1 MISTILVF
9 IMKIS
14 FLKRWFF
21 FVPASSHFFLV
32 LILTIYT
39 SYVLPPTVLPTY
51 LIFSGV
57 FLISTLFSLNSI
69 LRFRTSVFYYL
80 LNLMF
85 LLGFWF
91 KYSLQ
96 KITSLNYREPIGLF
110 IESPEAET
118 RVLWVVIWGMLG
130 FILSQASSY
139 FLFNKAKISESL
151 DRKNRLSKKG
161 LVLLIASAIVL
172 SLLNLKFNIL
182 LFALRP
188 SVILPL
194 KGNAI
199 YFLALTRG
207 ILFLFFFYFFRTF
220 SIKMVFW
227 GALIA
232 SICSIGVLSRMVV
245 LIYFSVPM
253 ILILQNLAIWRF
265 KKTLFNIL
273 ITLLIFALFSFSTV
287 LISTGLRNIYIKQ
300 PSPSQSKVVKDQE
313 TTIQKLDSQQSLPPE
328 NKIIESQKITLHEF
342 DLKQEAKTYKSLALG
357 RWIGIEGVMAVDSYP
372 QKSFAFLWDALKEE
386 GYRGRSFYTKI
397 SNPAIS
403 PTAPIGEIIS
413 TSVPGPIAFFYYSGN
428 TLFVFFAIFASTF
441 LLSSLEQLALKFS
454 KNNAVGV
461 FISTFIVFDFF
472 QFGISP
478 LAFVRYL
485 SFSLVSIAIFYYF
498 IGYRHQK
505 GIYENN

>member
-1 MISTILVF
+1 MINIIESSFFRKWSQYIPISLHFLFIFILTVYTSRILIPNIFPVYWVF
-9 IMKIS
+9 SII
-14 FLKRWFF
+14 
-21 FVPASSHFFLV
+21 FLV
-32 LILTIYT
+32 N
-39 SYVLPPTVLPTY
+39 
-51 LIFSGV
+51 
-57 FLISTLFSLNSI
+57 TLFSLNTV
-69 LRFRTSVFYYL
+69 LKFRNGIFYYL
-80 LNLMF
+80 LNIMF

-91 KYSLQ
+91 KYSVQ
-96 KITSLNYREPIGLF
+96 KITSLSYREPIGSF
-110 IESPEAET
+110 VQGPEAET
-118 RVLWVVIWGMLG
+118 RVLWVVIYGMLG
-130 FILSQASSY
+130 FLLSQVCSY
-139 FLFNKAKISESL
+139 YLFKKAKISETTEL
-151 DRKNRLSKKG
+151 KNRPSKRP
-161 LVLLIASAIVL
+161 LAILIASAIFLALV
-172 SLLNLKFNIL
+172 NLKFNIL
-182 LFALRP
+182 LFALKP

-207 ILFLFFFYFFRTF
+207 ILFLFFFYCFRTY
-220 SIKMVFW
+220 SNKMVFW

-245 LIYFSVPM
+245 LIYFSVL
-253 ILILQNLAIWRF
+253 IVIILQNMATWQF
-265 KKTLFNIL
+265 KKTLLNIFV
-273 ITLLIFALFSFSTV
+273 ILLIFGFFSFSTV
-287 LISTGLRNIYIKQ
+287 LISTGLRDIYIKELTQ
-300 PSPSQSKVVKDQE
+300 SQSKVTEPQ
-313 TTIQKLDSQQSLPPE
+313 TTTTQKLDLKQSPLPE
-328 NKIIESQKITLHEF
+328 SKLVESQTIAIHKF
-342 DLKQEAKTYKSLALG
+342 DLRQEAKTYKSLALG

-454 KNNAVGV
+454 NQNNAIGV

>member
-1 MISTILVF
+1 MLVS

-14 FLKRWFF
+14 FFKRWSF
-21 FVPASSHFFLV
+21 FVPTFLHFSLV
-32 LILTIYT
+32 LILTMYA
-39 SYVLPPTVLPTY
+39 SYVLPLSILPTY
-51 LIFSGV
+51 LVFSGV
-57 FLISTLFSLNSI
+57 FLASTLFSLNTI
-69 LRFRTSVFYYL
+69 LRFRTGFFYYL
-80 LNLMF
+80 LNGMF

-96 KITSLNYREPIGLF
+96 KITSLNYREPIGSF
-110 IESPEAET
+110 VQSPESET
-118 RVLWVVIWGMLG
+118 RVLWVVIYGMLG
-130 FILSQASSY
+130 FLLSQVCSY
-139 FLFNKAKISESL
+139 YLFKKAKISETTEL
-151 DRKNRLSKKG
+151 KNRPSKRP
-161 LVLLIASAIVL
+161 LVILIASAIFLALV
-172 SLLNLKFNIL
+172 NLKFNIL
-182 LFALRP
+182 LFALKP

-207 ILFLFFFYFFRTF
+207 ILFLFFFYCFRTY
-220 SIKMVFW
+220 SNKIVFW
-227 GALIA
+227 GALVA

-245 LIYFSVPM
+245 LIYFSALGV
-253 ILILQNLAIWRF
+253 IILQNMPIWRF
-265 KKTLFNIL
+265 KKTLLNICA
-273 ITLLIFALFSFSTV
+273 ILLIFGFFSFSTV
-287 LISTGLRNIYIKQ
+287 LISTGLRDIYIKELTQ
-300 PSPSQSKVVKDQE
+300 SQSKVAEPQ
-313 TTIQKLDSQQSLPPE
+313 TTTTTQKLDLKQSPQPE
-328 NKIIESQKITLHEF
+328 SKLVESQTIAIHKF
-342 DLKQEAKTYKSLALG
+342 DLRQEAKTYKSLALG

-454 KNNAVGV
+454 NKNNAVGV

-498 IGYRHQK
+498 IGSRHQE